1 MKNKISALLVFTI
14 AVTGAILSAG
24 CSHQEPP
31 AQAPAATNNNVTL
44 TPAQRQTIH
53 LQTVTN
59 SGFGRT
65 IETTGTIAFDNDRAT
80 TIMAPISG
88 PAEKLLVSLGDT
100 VKPGDPLAI
109 INSPDYATAISAYRK
124 GVSTAKNARRIANM
138 DEQLFKGD
146 AIARNDMEQAQTDAI
161 NADADRD
168 AALEQLHS
176 IGVENQ
182 IIANIQS
189 NLPVTNISGVIR
201 SPLAGIVVEK
211 LITPGQLLQAGTTP
225 CFTVADLSQVWVMAD
240 VYETDLSAI
249 ALGDV
254 ADVITS
260 ASTNSY
266 PGVVDNISALVD
278 PNTRSIA
285 VRVVAKNPDGILK
298 RQMYVRVLIHSG
310 KQSTG
315 ILIPVSAVLR
325 NEENLPFVYLAQPDG
340 SFQRGRVVL
349 GGRVGDQYEITS
361 GLKAGD
367 QIVVEGGL
375 FVQFLQDQ

>member
-1 MKNKISALLVFTI
+1 MKNKISILAIILATAGLSLFT
-14 AVTGAILSAG
+14 G

-88 PAEKLLVSLGDT
+88 PAEKLLVSLGDA

-124 GVSTAKNARRIANM
+124 GVATAKNARRIADL

-146 AIARNDMEQAQTDAI
+146 AIARNDMEQAQTDAL

-182 IIANIQS
+182 IIVNIQS

-240 VYETDLSAI
+240 VYESELSAI

-298 RQMYVRVLIHSG
+298 KQMYVRVLIHSG
-310 KQSTG
+310 KQSAG

-325 NEENLPFVYLAQPDG
+325 NEENLPFVYVSQPDG
-340 SFQRGRVVL
+340 SFQRRRVAL